1 MHIFRSK
8 ILLKIINSSF
18 YQKKYLRFF
27 RSPRRGRIYLLEIF
41 SRSDEEEFDYN
52 DSNDHQDHSIDHHD
66 YDYKEHS
73 KTLDYDNKDHRK
85 TQDYDYK
92 DHSKTLDYNY
102 KEHSKT
108 QDYDEKDHSKT
119 QDYDYKGLSKTLN
132 YDNKDHSKTHDNVIK
147 DLNDIPTNMKILNQI
162 KSSRIKKLENP
173 FGRNDIIKDDSLEMN
188 RRDVN
193 EEQLGVDALE
203 KHDPLDLVQIMAL
216 KRHIAVA
223 KSHSTSNLDFR
234 HNSQIFMIF
243 IFILY
248 T

>member
-1 MHIFRSK
+1 M
-8 ILLKIINSSF
+8 
-18 YQKKYLRFF
+18 
-27 RSPRRGRIYLLEIF
+27 EIF
-41 SRSDEEEFDYN
+41 SRSNEEEFDYN
-52 DSNDHQDHSIDHHD
+52 DSNDHQDNSIDHHD

-73 KTLDYDNKDHRK
+73 KTLDYDIKDHRK

-92 DHSKTLDYNY
+92 EHSKTLDYNY
-102 KEHSKT
+102 KEHIKAL
-108 QDYDEKDHSKT
+108 DYDYKEHSKT
-119 QDYDYKGLSKTLN
+119 QDYDK
-132 YDNKDHSKTHDNVIK
+132 KDHSKTLDYDNK

-173 FGRNDIIKDDSLEMN
+173 FGRTDIIKDDSLEMN

-223 KSHSTSNLDFR
+223 KSHSTSNLDLR

-248 T
+248 A

>member
-1 MHIFRSK
+1 M
-8 ILLKIINSSF
+8 
-18 YQKKYLRFF
+18 
-27 RSPRRGRIYLLEIF
+27 LEIF
-41 SRSDEEEFDYN
+41 SRSNEEEFDYN
-52 DSNDHQDHSIDHHD
+52 DSNDHQDYSIDHHD

-92 DHSKTLDYNY
+92 EHSKTLDYNY
-102 KEHSKT
+102 KEHIKAL
-108 QDYDEKDHSKT
+108 DYDYKEHSKT
-119 QDYDYKGLSKTLN
+119 QDYDKKDPSKTRDNDNKGHSKTRDNDNKGHSKTQDYNYKG
-132 YDNKDHSKTHDNVIK
+132 HIKTHDNK

-173 FGRNDIIKDDSLEMN
+173 FSRTEIIKDDSLEMN

-223 KSHSTSNLDFR
+223 KSHSTSNLDLR

-248 T
+248 A

>member
-1 MHIFRSK
+1 M
-8 ILLKIINSSF
+8 
-18 YQKKYLRFF
+18 
-27 RSPRRGRIYLLEIF
+27 EIF
-41 SRSDEEEFDYN
+41 SRSNEEEFDYN
-52 DSNDHQDHSIDHHD
+52 DSNDHQDNSIDHHD

-73 KTLDYDNKDHRK
+73 KTLDYDIKDHRK

-92 DHSKTLDYNY
+92 EHSKTLDYNY
-102 KEHSKT
+102 KEHIKALDYDYKEHSNT
-108 QDYDEKDHSKT
+108 QDYDKKDPSKT
-119 QDYDYKGLSKTLN
+119 HGN
-132 YDNKDHSKTHDNVIK
+132 DNKDP
-147 DLNDIPTNMKILNQI
+147 NDIPTNMKILNQI

-173 FGRNDIIKDDSLEMN
+173 FGRTEIIKDDSLEMN

-248 T
+248 A

>member
-1 MHIFRSK
+1 M
-8 ILLKIINSSF
+8 
-18 YQKKYLRFF
+18 
-27 RSPRRGRIYLLEIF
+27 EIF
-41 SRSDEEEFDYN
+41 SRSNEEEFDYN
-52 DSNDHQDHSIDHHD
+52 DSNDHQDNSIDHHD

-73 KTLDYDNKDHRK
+73 KTLDYDIKDHRK

-92 DHSKTLDYNY
+92 EHSKTLDYNY
-102 KEHSKT
+102 KEHIKAL
-108 QDYDEKDHSKT
+108 DYDYKEHSKT
-119 QDYDYKGLSKTLN
+119 QDYDKKDPSKTRDNDNKGHSKTRDNDNKGHSKTQDYNYKG
-132 YDNKDHSKTHDNVIK
+132 HIKTHDNK

-173 FGRNDIIKDDSLEMN
+173 FGKTEIIKDDSLEMN

-248 T
+248 A

>member
-1 MHIFRSK
+1 M
-8 ILLKIINSSF
+8 
-18 YQKKYLRFF
+18 
-27 RSPRRGRIYLLEIF
+27 EIF
-41 SRSDEEEFDYN
+41 SRSNEEEFDYN
-52 DSNDHQDHSIDHHD
+52 DSNDHQDNSIDHHD

-73 KTLDYDNKDHRK
+73 KTLDYDIKDHRK
-85 TQDYDYK
+85 IQDYDYK
-92 DHSKTLDYNY
+92 EHSKTLDYNY
-102 KEHSKT
+102 KEHIKALDYDYKEHSNT
-108 QDYDEKDHSKT
+108 QDYDKKDPSKT
-119 QDYDYKGLSKTLN
+119 HGN
-132 YDNKDHSKTHDNVIK
+132 DNKDP
-147 DLNDIPTNMKILNQI
+147 NDIPTNMKILNQI

-173 FGRNDIIKDDSLEMN
+173 FSRTEIIKDDSLEMN